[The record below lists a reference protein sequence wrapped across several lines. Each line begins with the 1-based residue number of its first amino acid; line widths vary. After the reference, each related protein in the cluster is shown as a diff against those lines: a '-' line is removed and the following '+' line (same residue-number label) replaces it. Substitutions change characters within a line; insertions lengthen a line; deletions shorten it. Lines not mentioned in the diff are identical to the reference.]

1 MRIYVMVDAEGL
13 CGIHLRSQVMPDG
26 ERYGELR
33 RLMTDEINH
42 VVKALKDAG
51 ASRVLVRD
59 AHAAGNNVL
68 WSQLTDL
75 ADGYIMGN
83 SHGQRMPGLADCDA
97 VVLLGYHAMAGTP
110 QAILEHTMSSK
121 VWQNCWINGVLSG
134 EVALDAAHAGELGKP
149 VILVSG
155 DDKVCAE
162 AKQLM
167 PDVVTAEVKK
177 ALSLEGAEHLPPG
190 RAFALLG
197 EKAREALEKLRAG
210 QIRPFQIAHPVTL
223 RLELVERGQ
232 IPNPLARPDLVRV
245 DGRTCEVTADTI
257 EQAIDRLP

>member
-83 SHGQRMPGLADCDA
+83 SPGNACRVWQTTMRLSCWATTRWPEPRGHPGTHHVVQGLAE
-97 VVLLGYHAMAGTP
+97 LL
-110 QAILEHTMSSK
+110 
-121 VWQNCWINGVLSG
+121 
-134 EVALDAAHAGELGKP
+134 D
-149 VILVSG
+149 
-155 DDKVCAE
+155 
-162 AKQLM
+162 
-167 PDVVTAEVKK
+167 
-177 ALSLEGAEHLPPG
+177 
-190 RAFALLG
+190 
-197 EKAREALEKLRAG
+197 
-210 QIRPFQIAHPVTL
+210 
-223 RLELVERGQ
+223 
-232 IPNPLARPDLVRV
+232 
-245 DGRTCEVTADTI
+245 
-257 EQAIDRLP
+257 